1 MNEIYRPFFNK
12 MSKDELI
19 DCLLKSEQLKSKYD
33 GSISGR
39 RLDEKYWTDILVP
52 GLWNVY
58 MKNRG
63 SRSSE
68 KTKYFHGFLQKYL
81 EENIFSEWD
90 GYEVFTEIRV
100 ESHNLTG
107 KKNSDIVIFKDGSI
121 FLIIPIK
128 MIMGNYK
135 QNKYNYFEN
144 LSGELMHLV
153 LKNPGLKIVPLNI
166 YFAET
171 PYLKADKTI
180 AKFEKITY
188 ENDLKNFDIMK
199 KWRVSLEGEECRPL
213 VHDVIN
219 YIFDVK
225 HVSKIGEVFDKVP
238 INIRFNAHT
247 PFRSLESIFKDIV

>member
-1 MNEIYRPFFNK
+1 
-12 MSKDELI
+12 
-19 DCLLKSEQLKSKYD
+19 
-33 GSISGR
+33 
-39 RLDEKYWTDILVP
+39 
-52 GLWNVY
+52 
-58 MKNRG
+58 
-63 SRSSE
+63 
-68 KTKYFHGFLQKYL
+68 
-81 EENIFSEWD
+81 
-90 GYEVFTEIRV
+90 
-100 ESHNLTG
+100 
-107 KKNSDIVIFKDGSI
+107 
-121 FLIIPIK
+121 